1 MLIENTFKLTRKK
14 YLLYYGKNSLE
25 DVILKFQEIRD
36 YSWRLTSNWREN
48 RAINEIYRD
57 TIV

>member
-25 DVILKFQEIRD
+25 NVILKFQEIRD
-36 YSWRLTSNWREN
+36 YSWRLTSN
-48 RAINEIYRD
+48 
-57 TIV
+57 